1 MLKIPNEFKVGV
13 LATIAIILLVLGY
26 NLMRGKNMLSREKIL
41 YAKYHK
47 VGGLAIAGHVRYNGM
62 NVGRVL
68 DMHLAGDGSG
78 DIVVSMNVTPDL
90 RIPKGS
96 VARIIQTD
104 LFGTKALQIE
114 LSNEKEFM
122 RSGDTLKPALEED
135 MVDAV
140 KTSASTL
147 LTSLDAVVTSIKE
160 VLNDET
166 EENLRKSFANI
177 QKSLNTLDKTLE
189 ANSDRLDKIF
199 ANIESITTNLD
210 KNKEQINSILSNLDA
225 VSDSLSKVKFAET
238 ILQAKNV
245 LEETR
250 DVMQKI
256 NEGNGTMGMLVNDPK
271 LYANL
276 DSSARSLDAL
286 LTDLKENPDRY
297 VHVSVF
303 GKKDKS
309 KKK

>member
-1 MLKIPNEFKVGV
+1 MLKVPNEFKVGV
-13 LATIAIILLVLGY
+13 VATIAIILLVLGY
-26 NLMRGKNMLSREKIL
+26 NLMRGKNMLNREKIL
-41 YAKYHK
+41 YAKYHT
-47 VGGLAIAGHVRYNGM
+47 VGGLAVAGHVRYNGM

-68 DMHLAGDGSG
+68 DMRLAADGTG

-90 RIPKGS
+90 KIPKGS

-114 LSNEKEFM
+114 LSKETEYL
-122 RSGDTLKPALEED
+122 RTGDTLVSASEED
-135 MVDAV
+135 VVDAV
-140 KTSASTL
+140 KTSAATL
-147 LTSLDAVVTSIKE
+147 LSSLDAVITSIKE

-177 QKSLNTLDKTLE
+177 QKSLNTLDKTLDN
-189 ANSDRLDKIF
+189 NSERLDKIF
-199 ANIESITTNLD
+199 ANIESITTNFD
-210 KNKEQINSILSNLDA
+210 QNKEQINSILTNLDA
-225 VSDSLSKVKFAET
+225 VSDSLRRIQFAET

-245 LEETR
+245 LEETSE
-250 DVMQKI
+250 VMKKI
-256 NEGNGTMGMLVNDPK
+256 NEGSGTMGLLVNDPT

-297 VHVSVF
+297 VQVSVF